1 MARRARG
8 TSRSQRRAEAVEA
21 ARAVRVPGRAD
32 VAVVGGGPA
41 GLAAAVAAAGAGA
54 GVVVLE
60 RDVACGRTI
69 LPTGNGRCNLSNAR
83 LAWARYNDPAFVE
96 AVCGPR
102 FGEDVL
108 GFLEACGI
116 AVAEEGAG
124 RLYPLSRQAASVRD
138 ALLGRA
144 RRAGAVLAC
153 ARGVTGLAPAGGGWR
168 VTWDGEAGS
177 GALAAGAVVLATGGG
192 AGLGGTLGLRVTP
205 LEPVLCPLS
214 CEALEG
220 VSLEALDGRRAHVTA
235 RLLRDGAEVARERG
249 EALFRAY
256 GVSGIAAFDLSRAAR
271 PGDTLALDLTDG
283 LDSARARCL
292 VEAADGSL
300 AGIVDPAIA
309 AALGGSLERAR
320 DLRLVVRGPAEAE
333 RAQVTRGGLA
343 CDQFDP
349 ATLGARGARGLL
361 ACGEALDVDGACGGF
376 NLAWAWK
383 SGLVAGAAAAAVAA
397 EGRA

>member
-21 ARAVRVPGRAD
+21 ARAVRVPGRAN
-32 VAVVGGGPA
+32 VVVVGGGPA

-83 LAWARYNDPAFVE
+83 LAWARYNEAAFVE
-96 AVCGPR
+96 EVCGPR

-138 ALLGRA
+138 ALLGRV

-153 ARGVTGLAPAGGGWR
+153 ARGVTGLERASGGWR
-168 VTWDGEAGS
+168 VTWDGDAGS
-177 GALAAGAVVLATGGG
+177 GALAAGAVVLAAGGG
-192 AGLGGTLGLRVTP
+192 AGVCDALGLEVAPRV
-205 LEPVLCPLS
+205 PVLCPLA
-214 CEALEG
+214 CEAPDG
-220 VSLEALDGRRAHVTA
+220 VSLEALDGRRAHATA
-235 RLLRDGAEVARERG
+235 RLLRDGVEVARERG
-249 EALFRAY
+249 EVLFRAY
-256 GVSGIAAFDLSRAAR
+256 GVSGIAAFDLSRVAH
-271 PGDTLALDLTDG
+271 PGDVLALDLTDG
-283 LDSARARCL
+283 LDAARARRL
-292 VEAADGSL
+292 VEAAGGSL

-309 AALGGSLERAR
+309 AALGGSLERTR

-333 RAQVTRGGLA
+333 RAQVTRGGLVCA
-343 CDQFDP
+343 QFDP
-349 ATLGARGARGLL
+349 ATLEARGARGLL

-383 SGLVAGAAAAAVAA
+383 SGLVAGAAAAAVACG
-397 EGRA
+397 ER